1 MFTQNL
7 TAKTSDAQETAD
19 IAIRLGGELLTGDV
33 VLLSGDI
40 GTGKTH
46 FARHLIQSLQDV
58 PEDVPSPSF
67 TLVQTYETRLG
78 EVWHADLYRLSSPG
92 DVEELGLADAFGTSI
107 CLIEWPDR
115 MGVAMPSDALFIQF
129 DLGDKETD
137 RELTFSWT
145 AERWEKHLKAA
156 VG

>member
-1 MFTQNL
+1 MFTHSL
-7 TAKTSDAQETAD
+7 TAKTSHAQETAD
-19 IAIRLGGELLTGDV
+19 IAIRLGNGLLSGDV

-40 GTGKTH
+40 GAGKTH

-67 TLVQTYETRLG
+67 TLVQTYETRRG

-92 DVEELGLADAFGTSI
+92 EVEELGLSDAFETSI

-115 MGVAMPSDALFIQF
+115 LGADAPSDALFIQF

-137 RELTFSWT
+137 RVLVFSWT
-145 AERWEKHLKAA
+145 AERWKKHVKAA
-156 VG
+156 VE

>member
-1 MFTQNL
+1 MFAHSL
-7 TAKTSDAQETAD
+7 TTHTDDPQETSE
-19 IAIRLGGELLTGDV
+19 IAIRLGNTLLPGDV
-33 VLLSGDI
+33 LLLSGDI

-67 TLVQTYETRLG
+67 TLVQTYQTRLG
-78 EVWHADLYRLSSPG
+78 EVWHADLYRLSTPG
-92 DVEELGLADAFGTSI
+92 EAEELGLADAFETSI

-115 MGVAMPSDALFIQF
+115 LGEAVPTDALFIQI

-137 RELTFSWT
+137 RALTF
-145 AERWEKHLKAA
+145 RWSTDGWAKRLKAA
-156 VG
+156 L